1 MATLSST
8 SERSGISDTTAV
20 DKYMAKLKHPLKDV
34 TEELR
39 QIILSADK
47 NLGEEIAWNAP
58 AFFYTGKMK
67 PFDPKEYKRSVVVF
81 NLSKKDCVRLIF
93 LKGALV
99 KSKIFEGDFKDQRRM
114 IVFRDPTEVITHK
127 KELQNIVKTLVGHIK
142 KA

>member
-8 SERSGISDTTAV
+8 SELSQTSDTTAV

-39 QIILSADK
+39 RIILGADK
-47 NLGEEIAWNAP
+47 DLGEEIAWNAP

-81 NLSKKDCVRLIF
+81 NLSKKDCIRLIF

-99 KSKIFEGDFKDQRRM
+99 KSKILEGDFKDQRKM
-114 IVFRDPTEVITHK
+114 IVFRDAEEV
-127 KELQNIVKTLVGHIK
+127 
-142 KA
+142 